1 MAFNIEIIG
10 LMAAAFTTAAF
21 IPQVYRTWKTKSV
34 DELSLTMYVVFLT
47 GIILWLIYGLNIDSI
62 SIILA
67 NTVTGL
73 LVLVLIYFKLKY
85 KQYIFYYF

>member
-10 LMAAAFTTAAF
+10 LMAALFTTAAF

-85 KQYIFYYF
+85 K

>member
-85 KQYIFYYF
+85 K

>member
-1 MAFNIEIIG
+1 MTFNIEIIG
-10 LMAAAFTTAAF
+10 LLAAVFTTAAF
-21 IPQVYRTWKTKSV
+21 IPQVYKTWKTKLV
-34 DELSLTMYVVFLT
+34 DELSLTMYVVFLI
-47 GIILWLIYGLNIDSI
+47 GIIFWLIYGLNINSI

-85 KQYIFYYF
+85 K